1 MATSMEK
8 PILLLILLVIVALYS
23 VFPDTH
29 AYSES
34 FFSVPIIPPQTV
46 VSYPVIAHASGLLH
60 NASKSFDVLA
70 IFSFLKPLEGTRDY
84 INASSI
90 ANLTQNGLTLT
101 TLFAYGEKAL
111 SFSGV
116 AVGVSSFGM
125 VSRYSSLYIPL
136 PHSLVSGKR
145 LLVYVK
151 RGDVICEADLCL
163 IIIDFNVA
171 CRRGNGAENYS
182 VAVAI
187 HVSGYRSVE
196 DVFNLSVYAKTSL
209 AIIGGEGFEE
219 KEFDVYIAK
228 SLHNLGTNAI
238 FLLVPSGKELLYN
251 ELFID
256 AESIANALSSECGGG
271 IVVNG
276 VELGMLTISTGAFGH
291 AKAVI
296 SDLHL
301 VSAPQELDKEYL
313 SRLLLGKGVALNPV
327 TTAITNTLALATTVR
342 RVAVYTYTKVVNV
355 TETRIETITLTSTVT
370 NIAEELHPTTIFIVS
385 LLLTL
390 ILTYAV
396 LRFGAKK
403 CR

>member
-1 MATSMEK
+1 MVASMGK
-8 PILLLILLVIVALYS
+8 PVLILVLVLILVTLYS
-23 VFPDTH
+23 VFPNTH
-29 AYSES
+29 AYGES
-34 FFSVPIIPPQTV
+34 LFSVPIIPPQTV
-46 VSYPVIAHASGLLH
+46 VSYPVIVHVSGLLH
-60 NASKSFDVLA
+60 NASKSFDALT
-70 IFSFLKPLEGTRDY
+70 IFSFLKPLEDTRDY
-84 INASSI
+84 INASSN

-163 IIIDFNVA
+163 IIIGFNVA
-171 CRRGNGAENYS
+171 CTRGNGVENYS

-187 HVSGYRSVE
+187 HVSGYRSIE
-196 DVFNLSVYAKTSL
+196 DAFNLSAYAKTSL
-209 AIIGGEGFEE
+209 AIIGSEGFEE
-219 KEFDVYIAK
+219 KEFDVYIAR
-228 SLHNLGTNAI
+228 SLYNLGTNAI

-256 AESIANALSSECGGG
+256 AESIANALSGECGGG
-271 IVVNG
+271 IAVNG
-276 VELGMLTISTGAFGH
+276 VELGMLTISTGAFGQ

-296 SDLHL
+296 SNLHL

-313 SRLLLGKGVALNPV
+313 YRLLLGKGVALNPV
-327 TTAITNTLALATTVR
+327 TTAITRTLALTTTVR
-342 RVAVYTYTKVVNV
+342 RVAVYTYNV
-355 TETRIETITLTSTVT
+355 TETRIKTITLTPTVT
-370 NIAEELHPTTIFIVS
+370 NIAEELHPTTIFIVL

-390 ILTYAV
+390 ILTYAA

>member
-1 MATSMEK
+1 MAASMGK
-8 PILLLILLVIVALYS
+8 LILILVLVLAVLYS

-29 AYSES
+29 AYGES
-34 FFSVPIIPPQTV
+34 LFSVPIILPQTV
-46 VSYPVIAHASGLLH
+46 VSYPVIVHASGLLH
-60 NASKSFDVLA
+60 NASKSFDVLT
-70 IFSFLKPLEGTRDY
+70 IFSFLEPLEGARDY

-125 VSRYSSLYIPL
+125 VSKYSPLYIPL

-151 RGDVICEADLCL
+151 RGDAICETDLCL
-163 IIIDFNVA
+163 IIIGFNVA
-171 CRRGNGAENYS
+171 CTRGNGVENYS

-196 DVFNLSVYAKTSL
+196 DVFNLSAYAKTSL

-219 KEFDVYIAK
+219 KEFDVYIAR
-228 SLHNLGTNAI
+228 SLHSIGTNAI

-271 IVVNG
+271 IAVNG
-276 VELGMLTISTGAFGH
+276 VELGMLAISTGAFGY

-296 SDLHL
+296 SNLHL
-301 VSAPQELDKEYL
+301 VSAPQELNKEYL

-327 TTAITNTLALATTVR
+327 TTTIR
-342 RVAVYTYTKVVNV
+342 RVAVHTYTKVINV

-370 NIAEELHPTTIFIVS
+370 NIAEELHPTTIFIAS

-390 ILTYAV
+390 ILTYAT